1 MKRTIIFI
9 LLTIVISSCK
19 QNEICTN
26 LGCAVVEKPKK
37 IKKKQK
43 FFKIKKKTK
52 TRKQPQKG
60 LFPEKILKKTN

>member
-19 QNEICTN
+19 QNDIYTN

-60 LFPEKILKKTN
+60 LFPEKILKKTK

>member
-9 LLTIVISSCK
+9 LLTIVISSQ

-37 IKKKQK
+37 
-43 FFKIKKKTK
+43 
-52 TRKQPQKG
+52 
-60 LFPEKILKKTN
+60 